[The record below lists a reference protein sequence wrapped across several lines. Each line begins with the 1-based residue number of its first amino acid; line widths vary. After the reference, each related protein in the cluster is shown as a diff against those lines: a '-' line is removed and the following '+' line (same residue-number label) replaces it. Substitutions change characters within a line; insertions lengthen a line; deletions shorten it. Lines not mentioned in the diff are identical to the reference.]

1 MTGTLLRLSGNLR
14 GVLWMTAAMAS
25 GVFVDV
31 CAKLVSHDVPTAQIL
46 AMRAVTTVVVFLV
59 IVMFIGT
66 RQIRTRRPYAHLA
79 RGVLWYGSLFFV
91 FFALRQMSIA
101 EVNAYL
107 FIEALLTVMLAV
119 VILGEKL
126 TVRKLI
132 ATVLGLVG
140 VWVMCVPKMD
150 GVGVPLGVAAALIG
164 AFCFSAQ
171 TLYAKI
177 MTRTETNFSMLFW
190 PQIVAIVIW
199 VPVAIIMWQ
208 PAALA
213 DWLYSAGAGFFAML
227 TNYMVLRAVRVA
239 DASVISP
246 AAYTALPFSVA
257 MDLIFFDMLPVPVI
271 FIGAAIVVLAVSLLD
286 YKGGVTSADQNA
298 DTDLAVA
305 NDEAVTVTE
314 DGAPSPKLVASDV

>member
-1 MTGTLLRLSGNLR
+1 MTGTLLRLSGNFR

-31 CAKLVSHDVPTAQIL
+31 CAKLVSHDVPTVQIL
-46 AMRAVTTVVVFLV
+46 AMRAVTTVAVFLV
-59 IVMFIGT
+59 ILMFIGT
-66 RQIRTRRPYAHLA
+66 RTIRTKRPYAHLA
-79 RGVLWYGSLFFV
+79 RGMLWYGSLFFV

-126 TVRKLI
+126 TARKVT

-150 GVGVPLGVAAALIG
+150 GFGVPLGVAAALIG

-171 TLYAKI
+171 TLFAKV

-199 VPVAIIMWQ
+199 VPVAVIMWQ

-271 FIGAAIVVLAVSLLD
+271 FIGAGIVVLAVALLD
-286 YKGGVTSADQNA
+286 YKGGAKPVP
-298 DTDLAVA
+298 VA
-305 NDEAVTVTE
+305 PVGHDND
-314 DGAPSPKLVASDV
+314 DDDSKVATAKV

>member
-1 MTGTLLRLSGNLR
+1 MTGTLMRLSGNVR

-31 CAKLVSHDVPTAQIL
+31 CAKLVSHDVPTAQII
-46 AMRAVTTVVVFLV
+46 AMRAVTTVAVFL
-59 IVMFIGT
+59 IVLMFIGV
-66 RQIRTRRPYAHLA
+66 RPIRTRRPMAHIA
-79 RGVLWYGSLFFV
+79 RGILWYGSLFFV

-107 FIEALLTVMLAV
+107 FIEALLTVLLAV

-126 TVRKLI
+126 TARKMI
-132 ATVLGLVG
+132 ATLLGLVG
-140 VWVMCVPKMD
+140 VWVMCAPRMD
-150 GVGVPLGVAAALIG
+150 GFGVPLGVAAALFG

-171 TLYAKI
+171 TLFAKV

-190 PQIVAIVIW
+190 PQIIAVVIW
-199 VPVAIIMWQ
+199 VPIALISWQ
-208 PAALA
+208 PASFA
-213 DWLYSAGAGFFAML
+213 DWAYSAGAGFFAMM

-239 DASVISP
+239 DASVVSP

-271 FIGAAIVVLAVSLLD
+271 FVGAGIVILAVMLLD
-286 YKGGVTSADQNA
+286 YKGGAKPQQIDDAEEVGD
-298 DTDLAVA
+298 
-305 NDEAVTVTE
+305 DEA
-314 DGAPSPKLVASDV
+314 SPKPAEA

>member
-1 MTGTLLRLSGNLR
+1 MTGTLLRLSGNFR

-46 AMRAVTTVVVFLV
+46 AMRAVTTVAVFL
-59 IVMFIGT
+59 IILMFIGT
-66 RQIRTRRPYAHLA
+66 RTIRTKRPYAHLA

-126 TVRKLI
+126 TARKVT

-150 GVGVPLGVAAALIG
+150 GFGVPLGVAAALIG

-171 TLYAKI
+171 TLFAKV

-199 VPVAIIMWQ
+199 VPVAVIMWQ

-271 FIGAAIVVLAVSLLD
+271 FIGAGIVVLAVALLD
-286 YKGGVTSADQNA
+286 YKGGAKPVP
-298 DTDLAVA
+298 VA
-305 NDEAVTVTE
+305 PAGCDND
-314 DGAPSPKLVASDV
+314 DDDSKVATAKV

>member
-1 MTGTLLRLSGNLR
+1 MTGTLLRLSGNFR

-46 AMRAVTTVVVFLV
+46 AMRAVTTVAVFLV
-59 IVMFIGT
+59 ILTFIGT
-66 RQIRTRRPYAHLA
+66 RSIRTKRPYAHLA
-79 RGVLWYGSLFFV
+79 RGMLWYGSLFFV

-126 TVRKLI
+126 TARKVT
-132 ATVLGLVG
+132 ATLLGLVG

-150 GVGVPLGVAAALIG
+150 GFGVPLGVAAALIG

-171 TLYAKI
+171 TLFAKV

-199 VPVAIIMWQ
+199 VPVAVIMWQ

-271 FIGAAIVVLAVSLLD
+271 FIGAGIVVLAVALLD
-286 YKGGVTSADQNA
+286 YKGGAKPVP
-298 DTDLAVA
+298 VA
-305 NDEAVTVTE
+305 PAGHDND
-314 DGAPSPKLVASDV
+314 DDDSKVATAKV

>member
-1 MTGTLLRLSGNLR
+1 MFAMQLSGNFR

-46 AMRAVTTVVVFLV
+46 AMRALTTVVVFL
-59 IVMFIGT
+59 IIIMFIGT
-66 RQIRTRRPYAHLA
+66 RQIRTRRPMAHIA

-107 FIEALLTVMLAV
+107 FIEALLTVMMAV

-126 TVRKLI
+126 TPRKII
-132 ATVLGLVG
+132 ATLLGLVG
-140 VWVMCVPKMD
+140 VWVMCVPRMD
-150 GVGVPLGVAAALIG
+150 GFGVPLGVGAALIG

-171 TLYAKI
+171 TLFAKVL
-177 MTRTETNFSMLFW
+177 TRTETNFSMLFW
-190 PQIVAIVIW
+190 PQIIAVLVW
-199 VPVAIIMWQ
+199 VPIAMITWY
-208 PAALA
+208 PASMA
-213 DWLYSAGAGFFAML
+213 DWLYSSGAGFFAML

-239 DASVISP
+239 DASVVSP

-257 MDLIFFDMLPVPVI
+257 MDLVFFDMLPVPVI
-271 FIGAAIVVLAVSLLD
+271 FIGAGIVVLAVMLLD
-286 YKGGVTSADQNA
+286 FKGGAKPVGDRKDADVSECA
-298 DTDLAVA
+298 EIGEVG
-305 NDEAVTVTE
+305 DE
-314 DGAPSPKLVASDV
+314 DPSPKPAEA

>member
-1 MTGTLLRLSGNLR
+1 MTGTLLRLSGNFR

-46 AMRAVTTVVVFLV
+46 AMRAVTTVAVFLV
-59 IVMFIGT
+59 ILTFIGT
-66 RQIRTRRPYAHLA
+66 RSIRTKRPYAHLA

-126 TVRKLI
+126 TARKVT
-132 ATVLGLVG
+132 ATLLGLVG

-150 GVGVPLGVAAALIG
+150 GFGVPLGVAAALIG

-171 TLYAKI
+171 TLFAKV

-199 VPVAIIMWQ
+199 VPVAVIMWQ

-271 FIGAAIVVLAVSLLD
+271 FIGAGIVVLAVALLV
-286 YKGGVTSADQNA
+286 YKGGAKPVP
-298 DTDLAVA
+298 VA
-305 NDEAVTVTE
+305 PAGHDND
-314 DGAPSPKLVASDV
+314 DDDSKVATAKI

>member
-1 MTGTLLRLSGNLR
+1 MFAMQLSGNFR

-46 AMRAVTTVVVFLV
+46 AMRALTTVVVFL
-59 IVMFIGT
+59 IIIMFIGT
-66 RQIRTRRPYAHLA
+66 RQIRTRRPMAHIA

-107 FIEALLTVMLAV
+107 FIERALLTVMMAV

-126 TVRKLI
+126 TPRKII
-132 ATVLGLVG
+132 ATLLGLVG
-140 VWVMCVPKMD
+140 VWVMCVPRMD
-150 GVGVPLGVAAALIG
+150 GFGVPLGVGAALIG

-171 TLYAKI
+171 TLFAKVL
-177 MTRTETNFSMLFW
+177 TRTETNFSMLFW
-190 PQIVAIVIW
+190 PQIIAVMIW
-199 VPVAIIMWQ
+199 VPIAIITWH
-208 PAALA
+208 PASLA
-213 DWLYSAGAGFFAML
+213 DWLYSSGAGFFAML

-239 DASVISP
+239 DASVVSP

-271 FIGAAIVVLAVSLLD
+271 FIGAGIVVLAVMLLD
-286 YKGGVTSADQNA
+286 YKGGAKAIEDVVEAEISE
-298 DTDLAVA
+298 L
-305 NDEAVTVTE
+305 DEFSENGEIGDEEA
-314 DGAPSPKLVASDV
+314 SPKPAKA

>member
-126 TVRKLI
+126 TARKLI

-150 GVGVPLGVAAALIG
+150 GFGVPLGVAAALIG

-257 MDLIFFDMLPVPVI
+257 MDLIFFDMLPVPII

-286 YKGGVTSADQNA
+286 YKGGAKPVAIVPADGEGA
-298 DTDLAVA
+298 DD
-305 NDEAVTVTE
+305 NDVEDEIEPAGKAAAEA
-314 DGAPSPKLVASDV
+314 

>member
-1 MTGTLLRLSGNLR
+1 MTGTLMRLSGNVR

-31 CAKLVSHDVPTAQIL
+31 CAKLVSLDVPTSQIL
-46 AMRAVTTVVVFLV
+46 AMRALTTVPVFLI

-66 RQIRTRRPYAHLA
+66 RSIRTRRPMAHIA

-107 FIEALLTVMLAV
+107 FIEALLTVLMAV

-126 TVRKLI
+126 TSRKLI

-140 VWVMCVPKMD
+140 VWVMCAPRMD
-150 GVGVPLGVAAALIG
+150 GFGVPLGVAAALIG

-171 TLYAKI
+171 TLLAKI
-177 MTRTETNFSMLFW
+177 LTRTETNFSMLFW
-190 PQIVAIVIW
+190 PQIIALLIW
-199 VPVAIIMWQ
+199 VPIAMITWQ
-208 PAALA
+208 PAGIA
-213 DWLYSAGAGFFAML
+213 DWLYSAGAGFFAMC

-239 DASVISP
+239 DASVVSP

-271 FIGAAIVVLAVSLLD
+271 FIGAGIVVLAVMLLD
-286 YKGGVTSADQNA
+286 YKGGAKQAEEEALEAIGD
-298 DTDLAVA
+298 
-305 NDEAVTVTE
+305 DEA
-314 DGAPSPKLVASDV
+314 SPKPVKA